1 MGWNYLSGPFHPFLD
16 IYQRMFLIETVA
28 CVGEAAG
35 VYPLRV
41 QGARVDHDEDNIYF
55 TATLMDR
62 APYLGKFNL

>member
-1 MGWNYLSGPFHPFLD
+1 
-16 IYQRMFLIETVA
+16 MFLIETVA